1 MDKNKKKK
9 ILNIIK
15 YTVSTLIILVLLFG
29 LYNLIYSFN
38 NNYRD
43 YEFKLSS
50 NAISIPLG
58 QSSDIPIVSV
68 DDENVDLDDYIYTA
82 TDNAIVSV
90 TEDGKIIGNKIGSTV
105 VVVKAKKSN
114 QKELLN
120 VSVVLKGDILTIQ
133 DINLIDTEVNL
144 KVGEKHTINYEII
157 PTGALTDNIK
167 WSSSNTSVA
176 VVDNGIITGKKVG
189 NCVISV
195 KEGNISKQIQVKVS
209 K

>member
-1 MDKNKKKK
+1 MNKEKKTK

-15 YTVSTLIILVLLFG
+15 YTVSTLIVIVLLLG
-29 LYNLIYSFN
+29 LYNFIYSFN

-58 QSSDIPIVSV
+58 QSGEVPIVSV
-68 DDENVDLDDYIYTA
+68 SDDTVDLDDYTYTSS
-82 TDNAIVSV
+82 DNSIVSV
-90 TEDGKIIGNKIGSTV
+90 DEEGKIIANKVGNTV

-120 VSVVLKGDILTIQ
+120 VNVVLKGNVLSIEDIKLSVI
-133 DINLIDTEVNL
+133 EVSL
-144 KVGEKHTINYEII
+144 KVGESHNVSYEIV
-157 PTGALTDNIK
+157 PVGALTDNIR

-176 VVDNGIITGKKVG
+176 VVDKGVITGKKVG
-189 NCVISV
+189 SCIIYV
-195 KEGNISKQIQVKVS
+195 KEGNISKEIKVNVS

>member
-1 MDKNKKKK
+1 MNKEKKTK

-15 YTVSTLIILVLLFG
+15 YTVSTLIVIVLLLG
-29 LYNLIYSFN
+29 LYNFIYSFN

-43 YEFKLSS
+43 YEFKLTS

-58 QSSDIPIVSV
+58 QSGKVPIVSI
-68 DDENVDLDDYIYTA
+68 DDEIVNLDDYTYTS

-90 TEDGKIIGNKIGSTV
+90 DEDGKITANKVGNTV

-120 VSVVLKGDILTIQ
+120 VNVVLKGYILAIEDIKLSV
-133 DINLIDTEVNL
+133 TEVNL
-144 KVGEKHTINYEII
+144 KVGESHNVSYEIVSV
-157 PTGALTDNIK
+157 GALTDNIR
-167 WSSSNTSVA
+167 WSSSNTSIA
-176 VVDNGIITGKKVG
+176 VVDKGVITGKKVG
-189 NCVISV
+189 SCIIYV
-195 KEGNISKQIQVKVS
+195 KEGNISKEIKVNVS

>member
-1 MDKNKKKK
+1 MNKEKKTK

-15 YTVSTLIILVLLFG
+15 YTVSTLIVIVLLLG
-29 LYNLIYSFN
+29 LYNFIYSFN

-58 QSSDIPIVSV
+58 QSGEVPIVSV
-68 DDENVDLDDYIYTA
+68 SDDTVDLDDYTYTSS
-82 TDNAIVSV
+82 DNSIVSV
-90 TEDGKIIGNKIGSTV
+90 DEEGKIIANKVGNTV

-120 VSVVLKGDILTIQ
+120 VNVVLKGNVLFIEDIKLSV
-133 DINLIDTEVNL
+133 TEVSL
-144 KVGEKHTINYEII
+144 KVGESHNVSYEIV
-157 PTGALTDNIK
+157 PVGALTDNIR

-176 VVDNGIITGKKVG
+176 VVDKGVITGKKVG
-189 NCVISV
+189 SCIIYV
-195 KEGNISKQIQVKVS
+195 KEGNISKEIKVNVS